1 MMMMMMMRWWWW
13 WWWWWW
19 VYTDNTYIYIYT
31 AHIYKLFSH
40 DMSVVKGTL
49 EYTWKHYSHVISQVR
64 FSLTHKNSE
73 HVICFRYQKYPKV
86 PYLFFAIGLCYA
98 CPPKHMSSWHAIS
111 SPSEK
116 TPKKYEKHGFAL
128 WPFSFTWYSPVCH
141 VITKNGCAP
150 TLHKQHAHTQSNVKM
165 MKVKKP
171 DHVWW
176 YRNRWSRLH
185 SLSLSLLP
193 SPPRGFFWQFSC
205 SMGLNGRSGLQARLQ
220 TNTGKT

>member
-1 MMMMMMMRWWWW
+1 MAGDWW

-31 AHIYKLFSH
+31 VHVYKLCSH

-49 EYTWKHYSHVISQVR
+49 ENTWKHYSHVISQVR

-116 TPKKYEKHGFAL
+116 NTKNIWK
-128 WPFSFTWYSPVCH
+128 TWVCPMTLFIH
-141 VITKNGCAP
+141 VIFTCMSCHHIYGCAP
-150 TLHKQHAHTQSNVKM
+150 TIHKQHAHICTHAKQ
-165 MKVKKP
+165 
-171 DHVWW
+171 
-176 YRNRWSRLH
+176 
-185 SLSLSLLP
+185 
-193 SPPRGFFWQFSC
+193 C
-205 SMGLNGRSGLQARLQ
+205 
-220 TNTGKT
+220 